1 MLELQLKHWPFIRF
15 RSSSPS
21 SEALGYIALATLVL
35 SSSTYNSF
43 GKQLTGALSPLSL
56 LVLSEILTAFFVV
69 LAFGVL
75 PTLKKISNIDRKKIL
90 PLIILGTCNGVIA
103 PFLFFIGLHNTTA
116 VNAELFGRMEM
127 VMLLVF
133 AIAILREEHLTRT
146 HVIAGSVMLCGI
158 LFVATK
164 GFLQTFGL
172 HSGDP
177 FIFLSTSIFA
187 GGSIVYKK
195 FLHDLPPEIVIVCRA
210 FVAVTA
216 FLLLSPFI
224 EHSLFEELQS
234 FPLILIPA
242 LLGFGFISR
251 FLNLFS
257 FYEAIERIPVSTVS
271 LLSTFNIIG
280 GVLFASLYLG
290 ESIEWYHMIGGALII
305 LGALLMELL
314 GIHPSVKVQEQ
325 HMQQHHR
332 QHL

>member
-1 MLELQLKHWPFIRF
+1 
-15 RSSSPS
+15 
-21 SEALGYIALATLVL
+21 
-35 SSSTYNSF
+35 
-43 GKQLTGALSPLSL
+43 
-56 LVLSEILTAFFVV
+56 
-69 LAFGVL
+69 
-75 PTLKKISNIDRKKIL
+75 
-90 PLIILGTCNGVIA
+90 
-103 PFLFFIGLHNTTA
+103 IGLHNTTA